1 MTNPHTA
8 LRHLPRDVRFDWSD
22 LPLHWVPN
30 EPQVTH
36 TLNTLHL
43 LLPEGERWFCRV
55 FQQALPMVTDE
66 RLRERL
72 HGFIGQE
79 VIHARAHEEVHGR
92 LRDLGL
98 DIDPY
103 LRQME
108 WHFRK
113 ILTPRDEPT
122 SPRYREQV
130 TELAAI
136 VAAAEHFTAHL
147 GAWVLDTP
155 ALDSAGTHPAM
166 LDLLRWHGAEE
177 VEHSSVA
184 FDLLT
189 HLDPGYA
196 RRLRTAALTEV
207 NVLWLLT
214 RGARY
219 LMSIDPQLRGSV
231 RFSLR
236 AHQNAAR
243 RGLLWPLASL
253 GGSAL
258 RYARPKYHPSLD
270 FDLRPALAYLAR
282 SPAARAADRL

>member
-1 MTNPHTA
+1 MTTPHTA

-55 FQQALPMVTDE
+55 FRQALPMVTDE
-66 RLRERL
+66 RLRDRL

-79 VIHARAHEEVHGR
+79 AIHARAHEEVHGR

-108 WHFRK
+108 FHFRE
-113 ILTPRDEPT
+113 ILSPRDAPS
-122 SPRYREQV
+122 SPHYREQV

-136 VAAAEHFTAHL
+136 VAAAEHFTAAL

-155 ALDSAGTHPAM
+155 ALDRAGTHPAM

-189 HLDPGYA
+189 HLDPGYT
-196 RRLRTAALTEV
+196 RRLRTAALTGV

-219 LMSIDPQLRGSV
+219 LMSVDPQVRGSV

-236 AHQNAAR
+236 AHHDAAR
-243 RGLLWPLASL
+243 RGLLWPPALL

-258 RYARPKYHPSLD
+258 RYVRPTYHPSRD

-282 SPAARAADRL
+282 SPAARAADQL